1 MRAAGLVG
9 VKRHVFPRLRTYS
22 GNQIQERTREQKYK
36 RGKDCTY
43 YGENGP
49 ILVCKL
55 VAEESGKSDI
65 LDSTLSGGLCGIVI
79 ESVCGGSRDWRNRHS
94 ATEDRGTDTTSAGVL
109 STNVSFDLGP
119 LASGMSSSCA
129 VISTA
134 SVSVCDDGGPSRGL
148 NKGAGDGVRRLSI
161 AASEGNEREDRVD
174 EGAPPTSPE
183 RCAVLE
189 PTA

>member
-1 MRAAGLVG
+1 MYFQDYKHTAA
-9 VKRHVFPRLRTYS
+9 
-22 GNQIQERTREQKYK
+22 NQIQEQTRERKYK
-36 RGKDCTY
+36 RMKDCTY

-79 ESVCGGSRDWRNRHS
+79 ASVCGGSRDWRSRHS
-94 ATEDRGTDTTSAGVL
+94 ATDDRGTDTTSAGEL

-129 VISTA
+129 VIVISTP

-148 NKGAGDGVRRLSI
+148 NNGAGDGVGRLSI

-174 EGAPPTSPE
+174 VGVPPTSPE

-189 PTA
+189 PMA